1 MWEISE
7 DRRYLI
13 LISEAQLEEN
23 PRTIVYYLYYYIA
36 FGVTDFDFLKFH
48 SISTFISF
56 FQHTKCFIKLTF
68 LNLKL
73 NFFDII

>member
-13 LISEAQLEEN
+13 LVSQAQLEEN

-36 FGVTDFDFLKFH
+36 FGVTDFDF
-48 SISTFISF
+48 
-56 FQHTKCFIKLTF
+56 
-68 LNLKL
+68 
-73 NFFDII
+73 